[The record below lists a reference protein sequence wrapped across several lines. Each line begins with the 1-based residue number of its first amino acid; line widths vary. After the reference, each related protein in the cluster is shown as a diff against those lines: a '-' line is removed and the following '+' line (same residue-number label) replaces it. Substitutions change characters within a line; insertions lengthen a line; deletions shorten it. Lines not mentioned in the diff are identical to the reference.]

1 MRERMMSLHDKQYTE
16 LEAIVGKRN
25 LSRDP
30 AVLDGYRYNLSHT
43 AIHLGPHFDVRTP
56 RGIAVALPGN
66 TEEVQEIVRWCNL
79 NKIKYKPSSTFWS
92 AQGYPNED
100 GVLVLDMRRMDRI
113 LEIDP
118 KNMIAVVE
126 PGVIGATL
134 QAETMKV
141 GLNCHIQG
149 SGCSCSILAGATAWL
164 GSGPGNLYGG
174 WQYENLLGA
183 EWILP
188 TGEIL
193 RTGSLCLDET
203 EWFSGEGP
211 GPSMRGVMR
220 GMFGTKGSLGIFT
233 KCAVKL
239 HAWPGPAQLP
249 AFGQAPAYTTK
260 LPGNFRAYTLAFPDW
275 EAWADT
281 AHMLWDNGIGYLAHR
296 QFNFLGRD
304 LKYAMIQILTDPTK
318 TISDLE
324 ELLKDPEI
332 KEANDSMK
340 IDFQIVLVGMTQ
352 RDFDWQNETLKE
364 ILSLTGGWIAECME
378 SEHIQNYTL
387 LYLIRLGHKA
397 LNLVYG
403 GGYDGN
409 FGMINSIDFG
419 SQRAEEAGRFKKE
432 WEDKGMIVAGGGDC
446 MMGPIG
452 GQGGGG
458 TGLWEN
464 FTCFDSADREST
476 EGALAFFD
484 ASFEYTKSKGWSGC
498 GFEKLN
504 ALARGYDGYET
515 PRETRDAGHRNSP
528 ISDVFRF
535 QAKVYSAVNPNDMG
549 DSYYERLED

>member
-1 MRERMMSLHDKQYTE
+1 MSLTDKQYKE
-16 LEAIVGKRN
+16 FEAIVGRRN
-25 LSRDP
+25 ISRDP

-43 AIHLGPHFDVRTP
+43 AIHLGPHFDVLTP
-56 RGIAVALPGN
+56 RGIAVLMPGS
-66 TEEVQEIVRWCNL
+66 TEEVQAIVKLCNRY
-79 NKIKYKPSSTFWS
+79 KIKYKPSSTFWS
-92 AQGYPNED
+92 AQGYPNQD
-100 GVLVLDMRRMDRI
+100 NTLVLDMRRMDRI

-118 KNMIAVVE
+118 KNMVAVVE

-164 GSGPGNLYGG
+164 GSGPGNLYAG

-183 EWILP
+183 EWVLP
-188 TGEIL
+188 TGEVVK
-193 RTGSLCLDET
+193 TGSLGYDDDAWYC
-203 EWFSGEGP
+203 GEGP

-239 HAWPGPAQLP
+239 HAWPGPRDYSVS
-249 AFGQAPAYTTK
+249 GKAPAYTAS
-260 LPGNFRAYTLAFPDW
+260 LPDNFRAYTLAFPDW
-275 EAWADT
+275 KAWADT
-281 AHMLWDNGIGYLAHR
+281 AHLLWENGIGYTAHR

-304 LKYAMIQILTDPTK
+304 LKWGMIQILTDPEK

-324 ELLKDPEI
+324 SLMNEPDY
-332 KEANDSMK
+332 KEKNDSMR
-340 IDFQIVLVGMTQ
+340 IDFQMIMAGMTE
-352 RDFDWQNETLKE
+352 RDFRWQEETLEE
-364 ILSLTGGWIAECME
+364 ILSMTGGWKVECME
-378 SEHIQNYTL
+378 NEKMRNYTL
-387 LYLIRLGHKA
+387 LYLLRLGHKS

-409 FGMINSIDFG
+409 FGMINAIDFG
-419 SQRAEEAGRFKKE
+419 AQRAEEAGAFKRE
-432 WEDKGMIVAGGGDC
+432 WEKKGQIVAGGGDC

-464 FTCFDSADREST
+464 FTCFDSSDRDST
-476 EGALAFFD
+476 DGALAFFD

-504 ALARGYDGYET
+504 AMARGYDGYET
-515 PRETRDAGHRNSP
+515 PKEIRDAGHRNSP
-528 ISDVFRF
+528 WPDVFRF
-535 QAKVYSAVNPNDMG
+535 QNKVYKALNPNDLG
-549 DSYYERLED
+549 DVYYERLED